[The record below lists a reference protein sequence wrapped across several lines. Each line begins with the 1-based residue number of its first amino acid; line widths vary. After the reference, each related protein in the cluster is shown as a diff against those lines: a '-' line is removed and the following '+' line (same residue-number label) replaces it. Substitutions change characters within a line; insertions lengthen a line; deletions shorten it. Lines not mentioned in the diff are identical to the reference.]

1 MKPVSQIIS
10 IAFVG
15 LSVASQVFA
24 ADNRTALIIGLST
37 FENPAIPVLT
47 GVPHDIQSAKLIAQ
61 KMGIPEARIK
71 VLRDSEATKQ
81 NILKELSLLGDA
93 TDEGA
98 RSFVYFSGHGTRYLD
113 EIAGGCVEGLLSY
126 DQLAITNQEFAK
138 ATQKLAGKA
147 DKSIVMIDACHS
159 QGVVPPKGVA
169 TRSVN
174 SVSFTP
180 KFFLNSKNVVNSC
193 AQPSNQRTRGLVTE
207 AIKIGALQE
216 NFIQITSSRADEV
229 SFDEPGKGGIA
240 TQALRDCML
249 GEAKDLNKSGAVT
262 LDEIQQCAQDS
273 VNKKLQNAIGVTPHH
288 ITISGTRNLI
298 PVPVQMPIQVATN
311 TVPVASSPSTSTTK
325 PTSASSPITAT
336 PTQTSEQASS
346 SVVAAVSTETRPVT
360 SDRTEALPWQ
370 ASLATLRDIEAQS
383 NPKRK
388 VDVKLNKTLLRIGKD
403 SLDLAVRSSHDGY
416 VQMIL
421 MGSDAKS
428 FYVLFPNGLDKD
440 NKIRAGQTLKLPRP
454 DWQVKSS
461 GPAGINQLLIMV
473 TDSPRKLDKLTM
485 TEPTAS
491 EPFTYSLTDL
501 GGRVSLLDFLIGKGV
516 DGRSESFGAKVVA
529 VREAP

>member
-1 MKPVSQIIS
+1 MKQVHKL
-10 IAFVG
+10 IAMSSLG
-15 LSVASQVFA
+15 LCMTIAANA
-24 ADNRTALIIGLST
+24 ADSRTALIIGLST

-47 GVPHDIQSAKLIAQ
+47 GVPYDIQSAKLIAQ

-113 EIAGGCVEGLLSY
+113 ELAGGCVEGLLSY
-126 DQLAITNQEFAK
+126 DQQAITNQEFAK

-159 QGVVPPKGVA
+159 QGVVPPKSV
-169 TRSVN
+169 TRSV
-174 SVSFTP
+174 SGVSFTP
-180 KFFLNSKNVVNSC
+180 KYFLNSKAALNTCS
-193 AQPSNQRTRGLVTE
+193 QPSNQRTRGLVSE

-273 VNKKLQNAIGVTPHH
+273 VNRKLQNAVGVTPHH

-298 PVPVQMPIQVATN
+298 PVPVQVPVQVVANAPQVASSVAAAPAKPTASSSPAVAVLAQTPVVATN
-311 TVPVASSPSTSTTK
+311 SV
-325 PTSASSPITAT
+325 SASQLMQVVPMV
-336 PTQTSEQASS
+336 SEPPELQPFQ
-346 SVVAAVSTETRPVT
+346 V
-360 SDRTEALPWQ
+360 
-370 ASLATLRDIEAQS
+370 SLATLKDIEGQS

-388 VDVKLNKTLLRIGKD
+388 VDVKLNKTLLKIGKD

-421 MGSDAKS
+421 LGSDAKS

-440 NKIRAGQTLKLPRP
+440 NKIRAGQTLKLPKP

-461 GPAGINQLLIMV
+461 GPAGTNQLLVMV
-473 TDSPRKLDKLTM
+473 TDTPRKLDKLSM
-485 TEPTAS
+485 AEPTAS
-491 EPFTYSLTDL
+491 APFTFSLTDL
-501 GGRVSLLDFLIGKGV
+501 SGRAALLDFLIGTGV
-516 DGRSESFGAKVVA
+516 DGRSESFGAKIVA
-529 VREAP
+529 IKEVP